1 MRQGGYPIQLIFH
14 SKKNIGD
21 YHDEMTGEH
30 FEEWFRDKLIPNI
43 QPNSLIVMDNASYH
57 SRLDDPVPTKSWTK
71 KKMIEWLVQHNITF
85 PTQALKSEIWS
96 IIQKLNLCP
105 QYVIAKMAQA
115 SGNEVVR
122 LPVVHC
128 TLNPIELAWAQVK
141 DHIKANNTLFNLKEV
156 ERLAWEGFDVVTPD
170 KWKNLIKH
178 VQDKFEDHYWKVDR
192 IAEYYSIREFV
203 IHVGGESDDEYDN
216 NDDEVLPSDL
226 TLTMIW
232 LLWTS
237 QITCV
242 DFYV

>member
-1 MRQGGYPIQLIFH
+1 MGR
-14 SKKNIGD
+14 
-21 YHDEMTGEH
+21 
-30 FEEWFRDKLIPNI
+30 
-43 QPNSLIVMDNASYH
+43 
-57 SRLDDPVPTKSWTK
+57 
-71 KKMIEWLVQHNITF
+71 
-85 PTQALKSEIWS
+85 
-96 IIQKLNLCP
+96 
-105 QYVIAKMAQA
+105 
-115 SGNEVVR
+115 
-122 LPVVHC
+122 
-128 TLNPIELAWAQVK
+128 
-141 DHIKANNTLFNLKEV
+141 
-156 ERLAWEGFDVVTPD
+156 VTPD